1 MKLKQL
7 FHFLFILELSLD
19 MESSQSSQSSGEGGG
34 RRNKCF
40 KSHLTMGKKRRK
52 HVSAEKEINLFA
64 DQSSL
69 KTSTQVTPI
78 KTFSS
83 GNQTTNITKS
93 AGTMT
98 QNEFSPIST
107 SCQTDT
113 SIVTNVSHLPQS
125 IETLISNGMLNSLC
139 DILSQYNQ
147 VEDFKNLL
155 EGVASGKIAPDNICW
170 LLNVHLGRLSG
181 LTNTSQMH
189 WHKDIVDFFSIVYIL
204 FGASAINVLCGPMHF
219 SEVVME
225 KIDNRKFDPHTA
237 KINLPIPSVTTL
249 RSTSTGYQKEIPVG
263 LVEHTLDMAEVA
275 SQKGS
280 QYVLSFDGKLVAKG
294 FKGES
299 YGDINLWGIEKPIS
313 VANAIRLLKHSIK
326 TTEMICTSLKSG
338 KILELV

>member
-7 FHFLFILELSLD
+7 FCFLFFLFLLELSLD
-19 MESSQSSQSSGEGGG
+19 MESSQSSQLSGEGGG
-34 RRNKCF
+34 RRNKRF
-40 KSHLTMGKKRRK
+40 KSHLTMGKKRQK
-52 HVSAEKEINLFA
+52 HVSAKKEINLFA

-69 KTSTQVTPI
+69 ETSTQVTPI

-83 GNQTTNITKS
+83 GNQTTNVTKS
-93 AGTMT
+93 AGTIT
-98 QNEFSPIST
+98 QNEFSSIS
-107 SCQTDT
+107 SLCQTDT

-125 IETLISNGMLNSLC
+125 IEMLISNGTLNSLC
-139 DILSQYNQ
+139 DILSQYDQ

-155 EGVASGKIAPDNICW
+155 EGVASGKIEPDNICW

-181 LTNTSQMH
+181 LTNTSQMRL
-189 WHKDIVDFFSIVYIL
+189 HKDIVDFFSIVYIL
-204 FGASAINVLCGPMHF
+204 FGASAINVLRGPMHF
-219 SEVVME
+219 SEIVME
-225 KIDNRKFDPHTA
+225 KINNRKFDPCTA

-313 VANAIRLLKHSIK
+313 VANAI
-326 TTEMICTSLKSG
+326 
-338 KILELV
+338 